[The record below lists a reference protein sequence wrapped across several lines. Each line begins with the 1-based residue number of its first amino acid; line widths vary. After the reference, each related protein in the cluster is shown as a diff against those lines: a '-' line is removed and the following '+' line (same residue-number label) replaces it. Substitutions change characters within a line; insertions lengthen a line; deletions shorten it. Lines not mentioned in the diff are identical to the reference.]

1 MRAAT
6 RWWRAALVAGGLGLT
21 AGCSSPAPVEIDD
34 IELPPGVENYEG
46 AEEVP
51 IDFLLSQVIET
62 LPEGADLD
70 YRVYYPAGATT
81 DVNQWL
87 SGAVARAGFEESDGD
102 VVAVESRWHRGDQT
116 LTWAIVPFVSDSG
129 AVTDLLVIMTTTRS

>member
-1 MRAAT
+1 MSGGRIAGLALAA
-6 RWWRAALVAGGLGLT
+6 AGLGVT
-21 AGCSSPAPVEIDD
+21 VGCSSPPPVAIGD
-34 IELPPGVENYEG
+34 IELPPGVESYEG

-62 LPEGADLD
+62 LPDDTDLD
-70 YRVYYPAGATT
+70 YQVYYPGGATA

-116 LTWAIVPFVSDSG
+116 LTWATVPFVSESG

>member
-1 MRAAT
+1 MSAVRIAGWALAA
-6 RWWRAALVAGGLGLT
+6 AGLGLT
-21 AGCSSPAPVEIDD
+21 VGCSSPPPVAIGD
-34 IELPPGVENYEG
+34 IELPPGVESYEG

-62 LPEGADLD
+62 LPDDTDLD
-70 YRVYYPAGATT
+70 YQIFYPAGATT

-87 SGAVARAGFEESDGD
+87 TGAVARAGFEESDGD

-116 LTWAIVPFVSDSG
+116 LTWTTVPFTGDNG